1 MLIPTSLNMFSL
13 FEFVAYA
20 LVALAGVASLAVL
33 RHRFRQRTLQ
43 KIPGPSNPSP
53 FWGELRRLEKN
64 GSHAERTRRSLASYV
79 QPLCPPIPRRAIQD
93 IRKSSTRLWFFGG
106 TSYCQRLLTATVTG
120 PHNYVFTG
128 NKDIQLVVSDPKACN
143 NIIVKD
149 QAIFEETE
157 AFLRYVFPLE

>member
-13 FEFVAYA
+13 FKFSTYA
-20 LVALAGVASLAVL
+20 LVTLAGAASLALL
-33 RHRFRQRTLQ
+33 RHRFRQRSLQ
-43 KIPGPSNPSP
+43 KIPGPSNPSLV
-53 FWGELRRLEKN
+53 WGELRGLEKI

-79 QPLCPPIPRRAIQD
+79 QPLCLLVLRRAIQD

-106 TSYCQRLLTATVTG
+106 TSYCQRLLTATGLHTQCYHWEQDV
-120 PHNYVFTG
+120 
-128 NKDIQLVVSDPKACN
+128 QLVVSDPKACN